1 MPSST
6 SDNKSD
12 LQPSESEFFPPIDP
26 SLTVS
31 DMSKLQDWNN
41 AQRKDANDT
50 ENQES

>member
-1 MPSST
+1 MSNSA

-41 AQRKDANDT
+41 AQRKSANNT

>member
-1 MPSST
+1 MSNST
-6 SDNKSD
+6 SDSKSD

-41 AQRKDANDT
+41 AQRKSANNT

>member
-1 MPSST
+1 MSNST

-41 AQRKDANDT
+41 AQRKGANDT